1 MSVAHGEEPK
11 RAVKIAVIDSGV
23 AVPHPHIGAVAGGV
37 SIDENGESPDYRDR
51 IGHGTAVMAAIMEKA
66 PPAEGFD
73 YFAVRVFQ
81 SALRTR
87 IDFLLRA
94 IEWSIEQR
102 VDLINLSLGTSNPAH
117 ADRFAPL
124 IARAA
129 DAGALL
135 ISAAHT
141 LPGSLPGV
149 IAVDLDPDCPRDQ
162 YRSISSQCVKSGKGL
177 EFATSGYPRPIP
189 GVPQE
194 HNLNGISF
202 AVANITGF
210 VARVC
215 TNLTDLSYE
224 SVCAALEASSKTA

>member
-1 MSVAHGEEPK
+1 MSVADGEMTG
-11 RAVKIAVIDSGV
+11 RGVRIAVIDSGV
-23 AVPHPHIGAVAGGV
+23 AVPHPHIGAIAGGV

-66 PPAEGFD
+66 PPVEGFD
-73 YFAVRVFQ
+73 YFAVRVFR

-117 ADRFAPL
+117 GKRFAPL

-135 ISAAHT
+135 ISAAHS
-141 LPGSLPGV
+141 LPGSLAGV
-149 IAVDLDPDCPRDQ
+149 IAVDLDPDCARDK
-162 YRSISSQCVKSGKGL
+162 YRSISPQNVTPGKTP

-202 AVANITGF
+202 AVANMTGF
-210 VARVC
+210 VARAC
-215 TNLTDLSYE
+215 ASLSDRSYE
-224 SVCAALEASSKTA
+224 SVCAALAKSS